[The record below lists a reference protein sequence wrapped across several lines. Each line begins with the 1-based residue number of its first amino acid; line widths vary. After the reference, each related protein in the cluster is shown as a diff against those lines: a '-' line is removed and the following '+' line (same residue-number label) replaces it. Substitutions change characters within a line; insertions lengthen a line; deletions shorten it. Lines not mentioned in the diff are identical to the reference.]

1 MHVFV
6 EQRRRPSSGSV
17 TAGFALAI
25 TGGVGDRRTG
35 DVPGE
40 LDSAG
45 GSGEDDNLWCT
56 DELVLNFIFARAVDL
71 ARISVDVS
79 GRVAFVCFF
88 FHNVGATLDDGSGSG
103 EDEVLWYTGEFFLYL
118 ILVTSMDLAGISV
131 DVLGR
136 VTFMDFFDIAGTR
149 LDDGSGSGEDEV
161 LRPTEELFLYFTRVV
176 DFARISAAVL
186 GRVAFTGFGLNPFFL
201 GLRAFAA
208 ASIFLRSP
216 LLLSLL
222 TGVGLEDEATEVSSI
237 ILFQS
242 LEALSIRRVVSYC
255 HRIDTEPR

>member
-17 TAGFALAI
+17 TVGFALAI

-56 DELVLNFIFARAVDL
+56 DELVLSFILASVVDL
-71 ARISVDVS
+71 ARISVDIS

-88 FHNVGATLDDGSGSG
+88 FDIAGTTLDDGSGSG
-103 EDEVLWYTGEFFLYL
+103 EDEVL
-118 ILVTSMDLAGISV
+118 
-131 DVLGR
+131 R
-136 VTFMDFFDIAGTR
+136 R
-149 LDDGSGSGEDEV
+149 
-161 LRPTEELFLYFTRVV
+161 REELFLYFTRVV
-176 DFARISAAVL
+176 DFARTSAAVL
-186 GRVAFTGFGLNPFFL
+186 GRVTFTGFGLNPFFF

-222 TGVGLEDEATEVSSI
+222 MGVGLEDEAIGPSSV
-237 ILFQS
+237 ILHSGQS
-242 LEALSIRRVVSYC
+242 LEALRIRRVVSYC

>member
-45 GSGEDDNLWCT
+45 GSGEDDKLWFT
-56 DELVLNFIFARAVDL
+56 DELVLSFIFARVVDP
-71 ARISVDVS
+71 AR
-79 GRVAFVCFF
+79 
-88 FHNVGATLDDGSGSG
+88 
-103 EDEVLWYTGEFFLYL
+103 
-118 ILVTSMDLAGISV
+118 ISV

-136 VTFMDFFDIAGTR
+136 VTFMDFFDIAGAG

-176 DFARISAAVL
+176 DFARICADVL
-186 GRVAFTGFGLNPFFL
+186 GRVVFTGFGLNPFFF

-222 TGVGLEDEATEVSSI
+222 TGVGLEDEAIGPSSV
-237 ILFQS
+237 ILHSGQS
-242 LEALSIRRVVSYC
+242 LEPLRIRRVVSYC